1 MRPLLRLTVPSSV
14 ACALALA
21 LVGVGGG
28 LALAGEPATPL
39 GKWMKPNMGAPM
51 AEQDFATLATSLA
64 LVASKPPPGAAYG
77 QWASFA
83 SAGAAAAGKQDLA
96 GVKASCKHCHD
107 AYKESYKKDFA
118 TRAFP

>member
-1 MRPLLRLTVPSSV
+1 MRTLLRLRVPSSV
-14 ACALALA
+14 AFTFV
-21 LVGVGGG
+21 LVGLGGG
-28 LALAGEPATPL
+28 LAFAGEPATPL

-51 AEQDFATLATSLA
+51 AEQDFATLGTSLT

-83 SAGAAAAGKQDLA
+83 TAGATAAGKQDLA

-118 TRAFP
+118 TRPFP